1 MNLNYKTEICDNL
14 NNARYKDICQSMLE
28 KSKLTE
34 LKHNVSKQEVGDDY
48 FNYLLLNETEA
59 TDANELSLIK
69 RVCDAEKEGQKLL
82 SKLYAYRAPIATT
95 FTLIIV
101 MFAGAWSDKYQIRK
115 PFMLVPFLGE
125 VLTIGSKFELL

>member
-1 MNLNYKTEICDNL
+1 MN
-14 NNARYKDICQSMLE
+14 E

-34 LKHNVSKQEVGDDY
+34 SKHNITEQEVEDDY

-59 TDANELSLIK
+59 TDTNELSLIK
-69 RVCDAEKEGQKLL
+69 SVCHAEKESQKLL

-125 VLTIGSKFELL
+125 VLTIGSKFFRSLRSIYL